1 MSLPEVREHERFRN
15 IYWVETEGERIL
27 ATKNLARGVSVYG
40 ERRIQSGGEEYR
52 AWSYYRSKLTAA
64 IIKDASEIFI
74 KPGSTVLYLGAASG
88 TTASHV
94 SDIIGPEGFL
104 YGVDFSPKVM
114 LQFLRNVAEPRKNVA
129 AVLEDAR
136 IPKAYKHLVGEVDV
150 IYCDVAQP
158 EQAKLVVDNAKAMLR
173 TGGGALVAIKA
184 RSVDSVEEPERVYG
198 REAAFLREHG
208 FEILET
214 VNLEPYERD
223 HVMVV
228 ARFRG

>member
-1 MSLPEVREHERFRN
+1 MVEVLEHERFRN
-15 IYWVETEGERIL
+15 IYWIDTEGERFL
-27 ATKNLARGVSVYG
+27 ATRNLAKGITVYG
-40 ERRIQSGGEEYR
+40 EKRYQVAGEEYR
-52 AWSYYRSKLTAA
+52 TWSYYRSKLAAA
-64 IIKDASEIFI
+64 IVKGASEIFI

-94 SDIIGPEGFL
+94 SDIIGPDGFL

-114 LQFLRNVAEPRKNVA
+114 LQFLRNVAEPRKNVVA
-129 AVLEDAR
+129 ILEDAR
-136 IPKAYKHLVGEVDV
+136 NPKAYKHLVGEVDV

-158 EQAKLVVDNAKAMLR
+158 EQAKLVVNNARAMLR
-173 TGGGALVAIKA
+173 EKGGVLVAIKA
-184 RSVDSVEEPERVYG
+184 RSVDSVEEPEQVYG
-198 REAAFLREHG
+198 REVSVLREHG

-214 VNLEPYERD
+214 INLEPYERD

>member
-1 MSLPEVREHERFRN
+1 MVEVREHNRFKN
-15 IYWVETEGERIL
+15 IYWVETEGESLL
-27 ATKNLARGVSVYG
+27 ATKNLAKGISVYG
-40 ERRIQSGGEEYR
+40 EKRYQHAGEEYR
-52 AWSYYRSKLTAA
+52 AWSYYRSKLAAA
-64 IIKDASEIFI
+64 IAKGISEIFV

-104 YGVDFSPKVM
+104 YAVDFSPKVM
-114 LQFLRNVAEPRKNVA
+114 VQFLRNVAEPRPNVA
-129 AVLEDAR
+129 AILGDAR
-136 IPKAYKHLVGEVDV
+136 SPGEYKHLVGEVDV
-150 IYCDVAQP
+150 LYCDVAQP
-158 EQAKLVVDNAKAMLR
+158 EQARLVVDNARAMLR
-173 TGGGALVAIKA
+173 EGGGVLVAIKA

-198 REAAFLREHG
+198 REVAVLRENG